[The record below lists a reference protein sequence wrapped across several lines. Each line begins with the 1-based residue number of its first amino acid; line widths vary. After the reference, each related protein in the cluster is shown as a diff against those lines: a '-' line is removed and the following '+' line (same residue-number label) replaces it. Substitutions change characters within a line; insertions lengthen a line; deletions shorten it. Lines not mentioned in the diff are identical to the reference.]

1 MNRIAWID
9 DLKGLGIFLIA
20 LGHVVATVQI
30 MSNGAVA
37 NALGMAFDYIY
48 SFHVPF
54 FFLLAGLTFST
65 RKGFRD
71 FAKGK
76 FYRLM
81 APYFVWGM
89 FSAALF
95 VLMGSMTVKNMESA
109 EFSRKALTGQWWTP
123 FVSILHGGGWPGGKG
138 FRFNGVLWFLPV
150 LFSAELIYYPIAKR
164 ISKTWH
170 FVAVASVVTVVLS
183 PLYWPFLKLLL
194 PYGLCRVPEYL
205 VFILIGDWL
214 GRTLKLQSSNPS
226 HPLHIS
232 PSTRLNFK
240 PQTSILEPISS
251 SSHFPLYTAKLKT
264 FNFKHLSLWSFLV
277 VALLLGACLCVM
289 CGELVRYPLIVPK
302 ALATIVPLLLIARF
316 RMFKWFGLLAPHT
329 LAIMIFHKFLLVPL
343 QIGVTKSELMGSY
356 PFLTSVL
363 CVLLFAAICVGVC
376 YFISKILVRYLP
388 WTIGA
393 KRVLVK

>member
-1 MNRIAWID
+1 MRRIEWID
-9 DLKGLGIFLIA
+9 DLKGLGIFLIV
-20 LGHVVATVQI
+20 LGHVVATVRI
-30 MSNGAVA
+30 MSSGMVA
-37 NALGMAFDYIY
+37 NMMGMAFDYIY

-65 RKGFRD
+65 RKNFLD
-71 FAKGK
+71 FSRGR

-81 APYFVWGM
+81 VPYFVWGM

-95 VLMGSMTVKNMESA
+95 VLMGSMTVQHMESA

-150 LFSAELIYYPIAKR
+150 LFSAELIYYPIARR

-170 FVAVASVVTVVLS
+170 FVAIASVVTVVLS
-183 PLYWPFLKLLL
+183 PLYWPFLKLFL

-205 VFILIGDWL
+205 VFILMGDWI
-214 GRTLKLQSSNPS
+214 GRTLKLQTSNPS
-226 HPLHIS
+226 HPLHLS

-240 PQTSILEPISS
+240 LQTLSPWLIL
-251 SSHFPLYTAKLKT
+251 A
-264 FNFKHLSLWSFLV
+264 
-277 VALLLGACLCVM
+277 VALLLAAWLCVM

-302 ALATIVPLLLIARF
+302 ALATIVPLLLTARF
-316 RMFKWFGLLAPHT
+316 RIFKWFGVLAPHT
-329 LAIMIFHKFLLVPL
+329 LAIMIFHKFLLVPM
-343 QIGVTKSELMGSY
+343 QIGVTKSGMMSLH
-356 PFLTSVL
+356 PVLVAIL
-363 CVLLFAAICVGVC
+363 CVLFFSAVCVGVC
-376 YFISKILVRYLP
+376 YVISRILVRCLP

>member
-1 MNRIAWID
+1 MRRVEWID
-9 DLKGLGIFLIA
+9 DLKGLGIFLIV

-65 RKGFRD
+65 RKSFRD
-71 FAKGK
+71 FAQGK

-81 APYFVWGM
+81 VPYFVWGM
-89 FSAALF
+89 FSAALL
-95 VLMGSMTVKNMESA
+95 VLMGSMTVQNMESA
-109 EFSRKALTGQWWTP
+109 EFSRKALSGEWYTP
-123 FVSILHGGGWPGGKG
+123 FLSILHGGGWPGGKG

-170 FVAVASVVTVVLS
+170 FAAIASSIIVILS
-183 PLYWPFLKLLL
+183 PVYWPFLKLFL
-194 PYGLCRVPEYL
+194 PYGLCCVPEYL
-205 VFILIGDWL
+205 VFILIGDWI

-226 HPLHIS
+226 HPLHLS
-232 PSTRLNFK
+232 PSPRLNFK
-240 PQTSILEPISS
+240 LQTL
-251 SSHFPLYTAKLKT
+251 
-264 FNFKHLSLWSFLV
+264 NFKLLSPWALLV
-277 VALLLGACLCVM
+277 VALSLGACLCVM
-289 CGELVRYPLIVPK
+289 CGEVVRYPLIVPK

-316 RMFKWFGLLAPHT
+316 RVFKWFVVLAPHT

-343 QIGVTKSELMGSY
+343 QILVTKSGFMGSH
-356 PFLTSVL
+356 PFLTSAL
-363 CVLLFAAICVGVC
+363 CVILFSAVCVGVC
-376 YFISKILVRYLP
+376 YFISRILVKYLP